1 MFGSGNVPHP
11 CLPAGREIGCLFFA
25 PFFWANKRKEG
36 CLYKQGGKVVAAKI
50 FLQTQGFFFTVLELL
65 VMVSQLWLF
74 SICMLSHFT

>member
-1 MFGSGNVPHP
+1 
-11 CLPAGREIGCLFFA
+11 
-25 PFFWANKRKEG
+25 
-36 CLYKQGGKVVAAKI
+36 LYKQGGKVVAAKI